1 MRARPASAARSSAT
15 SGENIMSRIGRQP
28 IVLPSGG
35 NVTVQGSAVLVEKG
49 KVALANPLP
58 PGITCAVDKGAV
70 VFSRADDSRQQRAL
84 HGLTRALVANAV
96 KGVSEGFSK
105 DLEIV
110 GIGYKAQVQ
119 GRVLQ
124 IALGFS
130 HPVEFPIPDGIEIKV
145 DKQTRLAVSG
155 ADRQKVGQVAA
166 EIRGLRPPE
175 PYKGKGIRYTDEVIK
190 KKAGKAGKTGA
201 AAGA

>member
-1 MRARPASAARSSAT
+1 
-15 SGENIMSRIGRQP
+15 MSRIGKQP
-28 IVLPSGG
+28 IVLPQG
-35 NVTVQGSAVLVEKG
+35 VEVKVQEHAVLVEKG
-49 KVALANPLP
+49 KIALANPLP
-58 PGITCAVDKGAV
+58 PGITCAVDKGTV

-96 KGVSEGFSK
+96 KGVHTGFSK

-124 IALGFS
+124 IALGYS
-130 HPVEFPIPDGIEIKV
+130 HPIEFPIPDGIEIKV
-145 DKQTRLAVSG
+145 EKQTRLTVTG

-166 EIRGLRPPE
+166 EIRGLRVPE
-175 PYKGKGIRYTDEVIK
+175 PYKGKGIRYADEVIK
-190 KKAGKAGKTGA
+190 KKAGKAGKTATAGGA
-201 AAGA
+201 

>member
-1 MRARPASAARSSAT
+1 
-15 SGENIMSRIGRQP
+15 MSRIGRQP
-28 IVLPSGG
+28 IPIPAGVS
-35 NVTVQGSAVLVEKG
+35 VRVQGAAVVVEKG
-49 KVALANPLP
+49 KASLANPLP
-58 PGITCAVDKGAV
+58 SGITCSVENGAV
-70 VFSRADDSRQQRAL
+70 LFKRADDTRRQRAL

-96 KGVSEGFSK
+96 KGVSEGFSR

-124 IALGFS
+124 IALGYS
-130 HPVEFPIPDGIEIKV
+130 HPIEFPIPDGIEIKV
-145 DKQTRLAVSG
+145 DKQTRLTVSG
-155 ADRQKVGQVAA
+155 PDRQKVGQVAA
-166 EIRGLRPPE
+166 EIRGLRSPE
-175 PYKGKGIRYTDEVIK
+175 PYKGKGIRYVDEVIK

>member
-1 MRARPASAARSSAT
+1 M
-15 SGENIMSRIGRQP
+15 P
-28 IVLPSGG
+28 IPLPQGVKVRVEG
-35 NVTVQGSAVLVEKG
+35 NTVLVEKG
-49 KVALANPLP
+49 KVSLTNPLP
-58 PGITCAVDKGAV
+58 RGITCAIDAAAV
-70 VFSRADDSRQQRAL
+70 SFKRADDTRQQRAL

-96 KGVSEGFSK
+96 KGVHEGFTR

-110 GIGYKAQVQ
+110 GIGYKAQVN

-124 IALGFS
+124 LALGYS
-130 HPVEFPIPDGIEIKV
+130 HPIDFPIPDGIEIKV
-145 DKQTRLAVSG
+145 DKMTRLAITG

-175 PYKGKGIRYTDEVIK
+175 PYKGKGIKYSNEIIK

>member
-1 MRARPASAARSSAT
+1 
-15 SGENIMSRIGRQP
+15 MSRIGKQP
-28 IVLPSGG
+28 IALPSGVSVKVSG
-35 NVTVQGSAVLVEKG
+35 RTVVVEKG
-49 KVALANPLP
+49 KTSLSHAIP
-58 PGITCAVDKGAV
+58 PGIECSVTAGV
-70 VFSRADDSRQQRAL
+70 VTFTRTSDERRFRAL

-96 KGVSEGFSK
+96 KGVSEGFSR

-124 IALGFS
+124 MSIGYS
-130 HPVEFPIPDGIEIKV
+130 HPVEYTIPDGIEIKV
-145 DKQTRLAVSG
+145 DKQVRLAVSG
-155 ADRQKVGQVAA
+155 ADRQKVGQVSA

-175 PYKGKGIRYTDEVIK
+175 PYKGKGIKYVDEVIK

>member
-1 MRARPASAARSSAT
+1 
-15 SGENIMSRIGRQP
+15 MSRIGRMP
-28 IVLPSGG
+28 IPLPQGVKVRVEG
-35 NVTVQGSAVLVEKG
+35 NTVLVEKG
-49 KVALANPLP
+49 KVSLTNPLP
-58 PGITCAVDKGAV
+58 RGITCAIDAAAV
-70 VFSRADDSRQQRAL
+70 SFKRADDTRQQRAL

-96 KGVSEGFSK
+96 KGVHEGFTR

-110 GIGYKAQVQ
+110 GIGYKAQVN

-124 IALGFS
+124 LALGYS
-130 HPVEFPIPDGIEIKV
+130 HPIDFPIPDGIEIKV
-145 DKQTRLAVSG
+145 DKMTRLAITG

-175 PYKGKGIRYTDEVIK
+175 PYKGKGIKYSNEIIK

>member
-1 MRARPASAARSSAT
+1 MKVEGRS
-15 SGENIMSRIGRQP
+15 
-28 IVLPSGG
+28 
-35 NVTVQGSAVLVEKG
+35 VLVEKG
-49 KVALANPLP
+49 KVALFNPLP
-58 PGITCAVDKGAV
+58 PGITCSVASGAV
-70 VFSRADDSRQQRAL
+70 TFARDADTRQLRAL

-96 KGVSEGFSK
+96 KGVHQGFSK
-105 DLEIV
+105 ELEIV

-124 IALGFS
+124 IALGLS
-130 HPVEFPIPDGIEIKV
+130 HPVEYPIPDGIEIKV
-145 DKQTRLAVSG
+145 DKQVRLLIAG

-175 PYKGKGIRYTDEVIK
+175 PYKGKGIKYVDEVIK

-201 AAGA
+201 GAAAGA

>member
-1 MRARPASAARSSAT
+1 
-15 SGENIMSRIGRQP
+15 MSRIGRQP
-28 IVLPSGG
+28 IVLPSGV
-35 NVTVQGSAVLVEKG
+35 NVTVQGTAVLVEKG

-58 PGITCAVDKGAV
+58 RGITCAVDKGMV

-96 KGVSEGFSK
+96 KGVHTGFSK

-130 HPVEFPIPDGIEIKV
+130 HPIEFPIPDGIEIKV
-145 DKQTRLAVSG
+145 DKQTRLTVTG

-166 EIRGLRPPE
+166 EIRGLRVPE
-175 PYKGKGIRYTDEVIK
+175 PYKGKGIRYANEVIK

-201 AAGA
+201 AAGGA

>member
-1 MRARPASAARSSAT
+1 
-15 SGENIMSRIGRQP
+15 MSRIGRQP
-28 IVLPSGG
+28 IPIPAGVS
-35 NVTVQGSAVLVEKG
+35 VTVQGAAVVVEKG
-49 KVALANPLP
+49 KSSLANPLP
-58 PGITCAVDKGAV
+58 PGITCSVEKGV
-70 VFSRADDSRQQRAL
+70 VLFKRADDTRQQRAL

-96 KGVSEGFSK
+96 KGVSQGFSK

-119 GRVLQ
+119 ARVLQ
-124 IALGFS
+124 IALGYS
-130 HPVEFPIPDGIEIKV
+130 HPIEFPIPDGIEIKV
-145 DKQTRLAVSG
+145 DKQTRLTIGG

-175 PYKGKGIRYTDEVIK
+175 PYKGKGIRYVDEVIK

-201 AAGA
+201 ATGA